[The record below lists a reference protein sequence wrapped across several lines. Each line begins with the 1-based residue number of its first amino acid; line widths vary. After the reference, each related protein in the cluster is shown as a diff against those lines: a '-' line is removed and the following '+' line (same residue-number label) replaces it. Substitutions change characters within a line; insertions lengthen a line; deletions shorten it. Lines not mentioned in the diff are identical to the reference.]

1 MNDQPEASQ
10 PDSKQQESSSTEAN
24 LAKSDKTDSIK
35 KSPKH
40 RPFRRNRLLW
50 MLALVIV
57 VVAIAVFVIY
67 RGGGKQSM
75 RVSIQPVSVSE
86 VVVKDMPVWI
96 NAIGTATPRNL
107 VTVKTRVDGELF
119 RVYFTEGQMV
129 KQGQLLA
136 EIDPRALQASLTQ
149 ANGQLAR
156 DSAQLKNAQLDLQRY
171 RDLWAKDS
179 VAKQT
184 LDTQD
189 ALVCQYEGTVE
200 YDRGVVQN
208 AKVQLSYTR
217 ITAPVSGRISLR
229 QADPGNQIKTTDTNG
244 LATIAQ
250 IEPMTVVFS
259 VPEGN
264 LPEITRQMSTGETLK
279 VEAWD
284 RDQKNRLASG
294 KLLTVDN
301 QIDTTTG
308 TVKLKAIFDNTDH
321 SLFPNQFTNIRLLLG
336 VRKGSTV
343 VPSAAI
349 LKGAQG
355 SYVYTVDAEGTV
367 KYVTVTPGAVDGDMT
382 AVDSALKPGESVV
395 IDGAD
400 KLRDGGKAEVIPAE
414 KRQTAPSGNNRQKGN
429 APSGRAG
436 KAARN
441 ENAG

>member
-189 ALVCQYEGTVE
+189 ALVRQYEGTVE